1 MSWQVNYVLLLAVIL
16 CISSACLTFRPFSLS
31 HYDVW
36 KVLNVETFVFQGF
49 LLSSERGTNLCLQK
63 GLTKSS
69 VPHRMPVVPSVQS
82 DRLHDDPLAWEDTW
96 GRVDTRKKIGIIWVD
111 SLTPSM
117 PCQQHYPPSIAV
129 FNFSACLLQD
139 FLQSAVTFPHRKMF
153 LPWSYNYVEHAKKF
167 CMTQASIS
175 CYILT
180 GANTCPSRVF
190 LSPSWSSPS
199 SIPSSESFHDIACTT
214 VEQQDA
220 SVISSSIRSWGT
232 RWPHI

>member
-1 MSWQVNYVLLLAVIL
+1 MWKPLCFKVFFYPVKEEQTYV
-16 CISSACLTFRPFSLS
+16 
-31 HYDVW
+31 Y
-36 KVLNVETFVFQGF
+36 K
-49 LLSSERGTNLCLQK
+49 K

-82 DRLHDDPLAWEDTW
+82 DRLHDDPLGWEDTW
-96 GRVDTRKKIGIIWVD
+96 GRVDTRKKIGIFWVD

>member
-63 GLTKSS
+63 GLTKRS

-96 GRVDTRKKIGIIWVD
+96 GRVDTRKKIGIFWVD

-167 CMTQASIS
+167 AWHKQAYPVI
-175 CYILT
+175 YLLEQT
-180 GANTCPSRVF
+180 HVLLEYFF
-190 LSPSWSSPS
+190 LPPDLLLQYQAQSPSM
-199 SIPSSESFHDIACTT
+199 I
-214 VEQQDA
+214 
-220 SVISSSIRSWGT
+220 
-232 RWPHI
+232 

>member
-1 MSWQVNYVLLLAVIL
+1 MWRVLFRTGCSNLALEHGSEDHDIQSTIKDTFNTFAVMSWQVNYVLLLAVIL

-82 DRLHDDPLAWEDTW
+82 DRLYDDPLAWEDTW
-96 GRVDTRKKIGIIWVD
+96 GRVDTRKKIGIFWVD

-117 PCQQHYPPSIAV
+117 PCLQHYPPSIAV

-139 FLQSAVTFPHRKMF
+139 FLQSAVTFPHKKMF
-153 LPWSYNYVEHAKKF
+153 LPWSYNYVEHAKKLHD
-167 CMTQASIS
+167 TSKH
-175 CYILT
+175 ILLHT
-180 GANTCPSRVF
+180 Y
-190 LSPSWSSPS
+190 WSKHMSL
-199 SIPSSESFHDIACTT
+199 
-214 VEQQDA
+214 
-220 SVISSSIRSWGT
+220 
-232 RWPHI
+232 